1 MPPSPF
7 VDFLAFLCHN
17 LIWLKAVYR
26 SIAKTNNNN
35 KMASLFTNRK
45 MFVIATCMFLIT
57 MSSVLFIVGEENIA
71 HEIDHTYL
79 QAFILQHEEAETSH
93 NEQFY
98 RDLIDNQD
106 DAFAIINT
114 DRSIKYISPKL
125 EKIHHIGLDTN
136 GSRNVLTLIHPKDL
150 TQLANTLIDYNK
162 DPKKRS
168 GIGPIRVQ
176 TSSGTYVDYLIT
188 LIPIF
193 DEEGEKVLSAVT
205 VKDISTPL
213 GEQLQ
218 TR

>member
-1 MPPSPF
+1 
-7 VDFLAFLCHN
+7 
-17 LIWLKAVYR
+17 
-26 SIAKTNNNN
+26 
-35 KMASLFTNRK
+35 MASLFTNRK

-57 MSSVLFIVGEENIA
+57 MSSVLFIVGEEKIA
-71 HEIDHTYL
+71 HEIDHTHL

-93 NEQFY
+93 DEQFY
-98 RDLIDNQD
+98 RDLIDNRD
-106 DAFAIINT
+106 DEFAIINT

-125 EKIHHIGLDTN
+125 EEIHHITLDTN
-136 GSRNVLTLIHPKDL
+136 QPLNVLTLIHPKDL
-150 TQLANTLIDYNK
+150 TQLANTLMDYNK

-176 TSSGTYVDYLIT
+176 TSSGTYIDYLIT
-188 LIPIF
+188 LIPVF
-193 DEEGEKVLSAVT
+193 DEEGEKVLSAVV